1 MRSHALI
8 WEETEPGLWRAESSR
23 HGDGGACVYEVRRPR
38 GITVWF
44 QLDGSRELVPQ
55 ASRHDALED
64 AKAEAQNIEDSIELG
79 AGGGT

>member
-1 MRSHALI
+1 
-8 WEETEPGLWRAESSR
+8 
-23 HGDGGACVYEVRRPR
+23 VYEVRRPR

-55 ASRHDALED
+55 ASRHDTLED